1 MTWLKYYPL
10 CLLTKTVFCLHFIM
24 HDTTAKKKSL
34 VIFFFSAI
42 LRIQLLQFMRY
53 AMKALRCNGFVAGP
67 VSLQLTG
74 HPFAKPHVPC
84 VVANC
89 KQVCAQL
96 CFVHERASTSSCW
109 SVKSSCKHEIYPDL
123 AWRVNC
129 NSNSAG
135 SFYVLSYY
143 TLLWKTCFKCPA
155 REIHLPSGFA
165 AILAYPWT
173 VTSNC

>member
-1 MTWLKYYPL
+1 MTCLKYYLL

-84 VVANC
+84 VVAL
-89 KQVCAQL
+89 QL

-109 SVKSSCKHEIYPDL
+109 SVKFLCKHEICPDL
-123 AWRVNC
+123 TWRVNC
-129 NSNSAG
+129 NT
-135 SFYVLSYY
+135 FYQFSEFFQ
-143 TLLWKTCFKCPA
+143 KKCWQIN
-155 REIHLPSGFA
+155 IHMIVYRSRLQKLTNIKGYSSMVEQRSPK
-165 AILAYPWT
+165 P
-173 VTSNC
+173 

>member
-1 MTWLKYYPL
+1 MTCLKYYPL
-10 CLLTKTVFCLHFIM
+10 CLLTETVFYLHFII

-42 LRIQLLQFMRY
+42 LRIQLLQFMRH
-53 AMKALRCNGFVAGP
+53 ATKALRCNGFVAGP

-84 VVANC
+84 AVAS
-89 KQVCAQL
+89 QL

-109 SVKSSCKHEIYPDL
+109 SVKFLCKHEICPDL

-135 SFYVLSYY
+135 SFYVSFYY
-143 TLLWKTCFKCPA
+143 TLHWKTCSKCPS
-155 REIHLPSGFA
+155 REIHSPQGLHKMV
-165 AILAYPWT
+165 L
-173 VTSNC
+173 

>member
-1 MTWLKYYPL
+1 MTCLKYYLL
-10 CLLTKTVFCLHFIM
+10 CLLTKTVFYLHFII

-42 LRIQLLQFMRY
+42 LRIQLLQFMRH
-53 AMKALRCNGFVAGP
+53 AMKALWCNGFVAGP

-84 VVANC
+84 VVANR

-109 SVKSSCKHEIYPDL
+109 SVKFLCKHEICPDL
-123 AWRVNC
+123 TWRVNC
-129 NSNSAG
+129 NT
-135 SFYVLSYY
+135 FYQFSEFFQ
-143 TLLWKTCFKCPA
+143 KKCWQIN
-155 REIHLPSGFA
+155 IHMIVYRSRLQKLTNIKGYSSMVEQRSPK
-165 AILAYPWT
+165 P
-173 VTSNC
+173 

>member
-1 MTWLKYYPL
+1 
-10 CLLTKTVFCLHFIM
+10 
-24 HDTTAKKKSL
+24 
-34 VIFFFSAI
+34 
-42 LRIQLLQFMRY
+42 MRH
-53 AMKALRCNGFVAGP
+53 ATKALRCNGFVDVP

-84 VVANC
+84 VVAS
-89 KQVCAQL
+89 QL

-135 SFYVLSYY
+135 SFYVLSYH
-143 TLLWKTCFKCPA
+143 TLLWKTCFKCPS
-155 REIHLPSGFA
+155 REIHSPSG
-165 AILAYPWT
+165 LAVNIGLSANYFLFTGLGYDPWT
-173 VTSNC
+173 LNHIYFLYTRFPSIRSFFRLRMVVSLSM